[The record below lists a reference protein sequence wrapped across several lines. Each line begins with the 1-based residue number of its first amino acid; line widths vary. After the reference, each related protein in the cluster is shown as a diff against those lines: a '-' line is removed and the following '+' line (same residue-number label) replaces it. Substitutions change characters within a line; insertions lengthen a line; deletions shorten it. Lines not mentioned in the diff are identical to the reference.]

1 MIIVVLNENQYP
13 FHTMDEARQFQYKYG
28 GRLIMQ
34 QQQYQQQQHE
44 EPQPQREPRMRRP
57 AKSII
62 PNMIGKN
69 SGRNAYRI
77 LRFDPRRPDKY
88 DYEED

>member
-1 MIIVVLNENQYP
+1 MIVVVLNGKQYP
-13 FHTMDEARQFQYKYG
+13 FRTMDEARQFQYQYG
-28 GRLIMQ
+28 GRMIMQ
-34 QQQYQQQQHE
+34 QQQQQYE
-44 EPQPQREPRMRRP
+44 EPQLQREPRMRRP

-62 PNMIGKN
+62 PNMMGKN

-77 LRFDPRRPDKY
+77 PKFDPRNPSKY

>member
-1 MIIVVLNENQYP
+1 MIIVVLNGNQYP

-28 GRLIMQ
+28 GRLVMQ
-34 QQQYQQQQHE
+34 QQQQQRYE

-57 AKSII
+57 EKSIV

-69 SGRNAYRI
+69 SGRNAYHI
-77 LRFDPRRPDKY
+77 PRFDPRKPSKY
-88 DYEED
+88 DHEEY

>member
-1 MIIVVLNENQYP
+1 MIIVVLNGNQYP
-13 FHTMDEARQFQYKYG
+13 FRTMDEARQFQYQYG
-28 GRLIMQ
+28 GRLVMQ

-44 EPQPQREPRMRRP
+44 EPQPQREPRMHRP
-57 AKSII
+57 AKSIVA
-62 PNMIGKN
+62 NMIGKN

-77 LRFDPRRPDKY
+77 PRFDPRKPSKY